1 MSFRLFG
8 NYEIFFTIV
17 YFEYHMIMSLILM
30 SPTYVTKNSYE
41 ISYFKVKPFR
51 YCHYYHPKFYL
62 DNVPKSLFDLFSVSI
77 DLIEIQTKLWNVF
90 WFCFLT
96 LSQIFNVMPFF
107 SLSVLFYQSF
117 STYRQR
123 NLVWWLL
130 IIFFVS

>member
-96 LSQIFNVMPFF
+96 LSQIFNVLKAYFECRF
-107 SLSVLFYQSF
+107 SLYLWC
-117 STYRQR
+117 STKVFQP
-123 NLVWWLL
+123 LVREIWYNDY
-130 IIFFVS
+130 